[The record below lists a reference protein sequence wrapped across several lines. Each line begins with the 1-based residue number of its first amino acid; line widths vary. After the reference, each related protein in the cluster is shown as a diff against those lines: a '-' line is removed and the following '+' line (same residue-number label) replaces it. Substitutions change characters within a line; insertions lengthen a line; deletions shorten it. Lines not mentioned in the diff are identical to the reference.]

1 MSQQRRTLPEAAAA
15 PSHVKNILRTADV
28 RIVEYTLRPGEANPW
43 HYHSEV
49 TDRVYCLEGLIGVE
63 LREPPSRVVLR
74 PGESHEVPVGAVHFV
89 GNAGDGTGRYLLI
102 QALGRYDFIR
112 AG

>member
-1 MSQQRRTLPEAAAA
+1 MSEQRRTPPEAAAA
-15 PSHVKNILRTADV
+15 PPHVKNLVRTADV

-49 TDRVYCLEGLIGVE
+49 TDRVYCLEGLIGVD
-63 LREPPSRVVLR
+63 LREPPGRVVLR
-74 PGESHEVPVGAVHFV
+74 PGESHEVPVGAVHHV
-89 GNAGDGTGRYLLI
+89 GNAGNGTSRYLLI
-102 QALGRYDFIR
+102 QALGQYDFIK

>member
-1 MSQQRRTLPEAAAA
+1 MSEQQPAASPAA
-15 PSHVKNILRTADV
+15 TNRHQMKNILRTADV

-49 TDRVYCLEGLIGVE
+49 TDRVYCLEGLIGVD
-63 LREPPSRVVLR
+63 LHEPPARVVLR
-74 PGESHEVPVGAVHFV
+74 PGESHEVPVGAVHHV
-89 GNAGDGTGRYLLI
+89 GNAGNGTSRYLLI
-102 QALGRYDFIR
+102 QALGQYDFIK